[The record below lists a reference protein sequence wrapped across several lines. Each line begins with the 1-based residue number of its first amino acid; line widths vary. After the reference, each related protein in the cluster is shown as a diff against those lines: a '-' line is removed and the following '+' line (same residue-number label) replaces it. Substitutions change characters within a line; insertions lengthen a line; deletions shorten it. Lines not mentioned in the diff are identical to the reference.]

1 MTDLQAISFRLH
13 VLLEDIRDCET
24 RLLFLIRVVE
34 DLRPSMDSTSCLR
47 AVDLL
52 EAEKSKSQYMIRWI
66 LNYIERA
73 KIRLDL
79 VCAAQSNCVR

>member
-1 MTDLQAISFRLH
+1 
-13 VLLEDIRDCET
+13 
-24 RLLFLIRVVE
+24 
-34 DLRPSMDSTSCLR
+34 MDSTSCLR